1 MKNFPWRKI
10 GFFGFG
16 LIAVVI
22 AVFYFIPGK
31 GAKTFNSAINP
42 AFGEYISSYTA
53 GVVSSG
59 SPIRVIFSKDA
70 VDSSAIGTE
79 TTTKLFEFSRQT
91 SHQFHLLVEYIE
103 LAHLLYILRL
113 DPIDRSPAAKI

>member
-1 MKNFPWRKI
+1 MKNLPWKKI
-10 GFFGFG
+10 GIVGIG
-16 LIAVVI
+16 LTAVLA

-70 VDSSAIGTE
+70 VDSSSIGSE
-79 TTTKLFEFSRQT
+79 TSAKLFEFTPSIFCLASCVLTYGLIFSTAT
-91 SHQFHLLVEYIE
+91 SKFCGIT
-103 LAHLLYILRL
+103 
-113 DPIDRSPAAKI
+113 